1 MSSVDFCTSSIRP
14 STELEASSAR
24 PIALAYRRSIFS
36 RTSSSDG
43 VLPGAASE
51 DIDSSD
57 RATVSCILACSS
69 WLSSLVRS
77 AIFCWSRWALFSTA
91 LRAWVAAF
99 SAWSC
104 RTFRSSM
111 FCSLE
116 TSWVAKVCAVVSYRT
131 DSSSLPPARDLSART
146 SACRAEDCNF
156 CTLSISRDSFISSWR
171 WFPITA
177 AACWTSAW
185 CCRWASSIACWI
197 CTFGSAYSSILAPNS
212 AIRYRQPLT
221 NGFAICLG
229 PFCGQSS
236 VGSSHGGRRM
246 RAVATPSCDGL
257 PTHRRRYAH
266 ADGSGRGQDVAAPV
280 AAGQPAG
287 GPQRGGQRAVLAD
300 RHGDVAVDHGRH
312 RPLRD

>member
-1 MSSVDFCTSSIRP
+1 MLARISSSRATPGVFTGAGVGVSSAGAASTAGACGAAASCSPAMLARIWSSREAPAMSSVDFCTSSIRP

-77 AIFCWSRWALFSTA
+77 AIFCWSTWALFSTA

-111 FCSLE
+111 FCSLA

-131 DSSSLPPARDLSART
+131 ASSSVPPARDLSART
-146 SACRAEDCNF
+146 SAWRAEACSF
-156 CTLSISRDSFISSWR
+156 CTLSISRDSFISS
-171 WFPITA
+171 
-177 AACWTSAW
+177 
-185 CCRWASSIACWI
+185 
-197 CTFGSAYSSILAPNS
+197 
-212 AIRYRQPLT
+212 
-221 NGFAICLG
+221 
-229 PFCGQSS
+229 
-236 VGSSHGGRRM
+236 
-246 RAVATPSCDGL
+246 
-257 PTHRRRYAH
+257 
-266 ADGSGRGQDVAAPV
+266 
-280 AAGQPAG
+280 
-287 GPQRGGQRAVLAD
+287 
-300 RHGDVAVDHGRH
+300 
-312 RPLRD
+312 